1 MVLNNLPHK
10 QIQDLFLCV
19 QLKQLYIVSG
29 SKYCDCAQEQKVD
42 EKTGGGSRP
51 CTRKQHTLLMEW
63 AYSAMYHTQNVLS
76 VLKFLSIL
84 PCLPLGDI
92 FI

>member
-1 MVLNNLPHK
+1 M
-10 QIQDLFLCV
+10 
-19 QLKQLYIVSG
+19 SG
-29 SKYCDCAQEQKVD
+29 SKYCDRAQEQKVD

-51 CTRKQHTLLMEW
+51 CTRKSHIVNGVG
-63 AYSAMYHTQNVLS
+63 HTQNVLS
-76 VLKFLSIL
+76 VLKFRSIL